1 MKNLHTHPP
10 MKMEQTE
17 CSETSAYKIE
27 TLGNYPKESIQ
38 QKLIDAVD
46 IMEKKNRMTSEHRKT
61 LAVKD

>member
-10 MKMEQTE
+10 MKMEQ

-46 IMEKKNRMTSEHRKT
+46 MMETKNRMTSEHRKT